1 MLAAI
6 KSIGLAALLAM
17 ALAWQPAMAKR
28 VAGSTNLATEDS
40 YINHDG
46 QKIRRPMHAG
56 RKPADATAHC
66 RDGSYSFSAHHRGT
80 CLHHGGVAEWYR

>member
-46 QKIRRPMHAG
+46 LCCTNHPPCRRG
-56 RKPADATAHC
+56 RMTA
-66 RDGSYSFSAHHRGT
+66 
-80 CLHHGGVAEWYR
+80 

>member
-1 MLAAI
+1 M

-28 VAGSTNLATEDS
+28 VTGSTNLETEDS

-46 QKIRRPMHAG
+46 QKIHRPTHANG
-56 RKPADATAHC
+56 KPAHASAHC
-66 RDGSYSFSAHHRGT
+66 RDGSYSFSTHHRGT
-80 CLHHGGVAEWYR
+80 CSHHGGVVEWYR